1 MNKTLEKLRAKS
13 PVTIV
18 AVGDSNNVIC
28 GHTVTESTRIP
39 NFPFNKP
46 NPSKLNMKKLPKIA
60 KSHIAG
66 ISFAVAMASM
76 PCLLQAQ
83 NPEENLLRNGG
94 AESGTGGAWV
104 KRDIDGWGNIEE
116 LSNTAK
122 EGDYAFI
129 FHEFV
134 MSGDLIPVDPQA
146 QYELSGYFLSE
157 GPEVNIYF
165 GFECYDADKKI
176 ITSQSVTAIPR
187 TETKL
192 SEAASKGSSVLK
204 IENAQEWVME
214 ESTPESGIVAFDVD
228 DSGAYS
234 DLPNFNL
241 SAAGIKAIRQ
251 VGGHWE
257 VELAKPLPADF
268 AAGTKVRQHK
278 ASGSY
283 LYVAG
288 KIPVGNDWKK
298 LRGRVSGVSPDKRD
312 DSMFWPGTKFVRV
325 ILFNALSGQK
335 NNILV
340 DELTLSRMD

>member
-1 MNKTLEKLRAKS
+1 MSRRSREARRRIPSNDF
-13 PVTIV
+13 VTIRPV
-18 AVGDSNNVIC
+18 A
-28 GHTVTESTRIP
+28 RIP

-66 ISFAVAMASM
+66 ISFALAMASM

-83 NPEENLLRNGG
+83 NPEENLLKNGG
-94 AESGTGGAWV
+94 AESGNGGGWV
-104 KRDIDGWGNIEE
+104 KRDIDGWGKIEE

-122 EGDYAFI
+122 EGEYAFI
-129 FHEFV
+129 IHEFV

-146 QYELSGYFLSE
+146 QYELSAYFLSE
-157 GPEVNIYF
+157 GPEVIIYF
-165 GFECYDADKKI
+165 GFECYDADKKL

-204 IENAQEWVME
+204 IENGQEWVME
-214 ESTPESGIVAFDVD
+214 ESTPEFGFVAFDVD

-234 DLPNFNL
+234 DLPNSNL

-251 VGGHWE
+251 VGGYWE

-288 KIPVGNDWKK
+288 KIPVGNSWKK
-298 LRGRVSGVSPDKRD
+298 LRGRVSGVSADKRD
-312 DSMFWPGTKFVRV
+312 DGMFWPGTKFVRV